1 MTAPTSTAAPTWN
14 LSLAYHGLTD
24 PQITRDITEIEQGIA
39 ALTQLDPSN
48 IEHLQQALLKAQA
61 IDVTLQTLS
70 SFANCITSVD
80 ASNEP
85 AKALDVK
92 MDGLYS
98 QLQQQ
103 FSPIQHA
110 LIHGSDEQLA
120 QVLAGNEQ
128 TGSLAHFAFQ
138 YQRERLK
145 QATSLSVKE
154 EQLLSAMQVNGRN
167 AWSRLY
173 DNLTGSIQVTL
184 TLPDGSQETM
194 GLSQAASILY
204 GSDTLRHEAAWRA
217 INQAMTQ
224 HQQSFAAILN
234 ALAGDRLTEYAK
246 RSDVAVSKGQAPVHF
261 LDPSLFDSRI
271 EAQTLATMISVT
283 KNNRALG
290 QRAGKLMAQCY
301 GQTCLKP
308 WQELAG
314 MPAAAGDVAQEY
326 SFEQAITIIKQA
338 FAGIDPE
345 MAEFV
350 DYMVENQLIDAA
362 PAPNKRMGAYCTQ
375 FENSRTPLVFMTW
388 GNSMSDVITLAHELG
403 HAFHNW
409 VLKDQ
414 PLALANYPMTLAE
427 TASIFAENV
436 VRSALMEQATDKQA
450 KLQMLWEEA
459 QSALALLNNIPVRF
473 EFEQAFYTQRSQGEL
488 SPTQLSQLMSDTWA
502 DWYGDAMDETNP
514 MFWAS
519 KLHFSIGSVSFYNYP
534 YLFGYLFSKGVYAQ
548 RAAKGS
554 AFYADYKALLADTG
568 AMTAEDLVQKHLG
581 MDIRQADFWQ
591 QSLDLIAQDIE
602 QFAQTMEQ

>member
-1 MTAPTSTAAPTWN
+1 MTAPTWD
-14 LSLAYHGLTD
+14 LSLAYNGLTD
-24 PQITRDITEIEQGIA
+24 PAIASDIADIKQRIQALIE
-39 ALTQLDPSN
+39 LDPSN
-48 IEHLQQALLKAQA
+48 IAHLQQALVASETIGISLS
-61 IDVTLQTLS
+61 TLM
-70 SFANCITSVD
+70 SFANCLTSVD
-80 ASNEP
+80 ASNEA
-85 AKALDVK
+85 AKALDVQ

-98 QLQQQ
+98 KLQQQ
-103 FSPIQHA
+103 FSPFRHA
-110 LIHGSDEQLA
+110 LIHGTDEQLA
-120 QVLAGNEQ
+120 KVLAGNEL
-128 TGSLAHFAFQ
+128 TGSLAHFAFN

-184 TLPDGSQETM
+184 TLADGSQETM

-204 GSDTLRHEAAWRA
+204 GGDTLRHEAAWRA
-217 INQAMTQ
+217 INQAMVA
-224 HQQSFAAILN
+224 HEQSFAAILN

-246 RSDVAVSKGQAPVHF
+246 RSEVAEANGAAAVHF

-271 EAQTLATMISVT
+271 EAQTLTTMIAVT
-283 KNNRALG
+283 KQNRELG
-290 QRAGKLMAQCY
+290 QRAGKLMASCY
-301 GQTCLKP
+301 GQSSLKP

-314 MPAAAGDVAQEY
+314 MPAESAVNDQVSEQY
-326 SFEQAITIIKQA
+326 SFEQGIAIIKEA
-338 FAGIDPE
+338 FAGIDQE
-345 MAEFV
+345 MADFV
-350 DYMVENQLIDAA
+350 DHMVENQLIDAA
-362 PAPNKRMGAYCTQ
+362 PAANKRMGAYCTQ
-375 FENSRTPLVFMTW
+375 FANSRTPLVFMTW

-414 PLALANYPMTLAE
+414 PRALSHYPMTLAE

-436 VRSALMEQATDKQA
+436 VRDALLAKATDKQA

-459 QSALALLNNIPVRF
+459 QSALALLINIPVRF
-473 EFEQAFYTQRSQGEL
+473 EFEQAFYQQRHDGEL
-488 SPTQLSQLMSDTWA
+488 SAEQLRQLMSDTWA

-548 RAAKGS
+548 RAAKGN

-568 AMTAEDLVQKHLG
+568 AMTAEELVQKHLG

-591 QSLDLIAQDIE
+591 QSLDLIAKDIE
-602 QFAQTMEQ
+602 QFAQTLAQ